1 MSHYVDS
8 CKSKNHLVFVSDD
21 ISSIHAPHSRA
32 ALDIFHDMFTLLLS
46 YHQVSPSFLDFVFTF
61 GSKMNARDFQYS
73 GLREESWIQEVSRR
87 HPLPEL
93 CRSGREIRLC
103 YNLRSVEPSPAEVDM
118 QWSTRQCAIYQS
130 YDLETGNLVWIDIK
144 ANDVIK
150 RRIKSDISLQSS
162 SKDNLRYE
170 TFNKLLSTHLIMCD
184 WSGENWRWYIN
195 DLEDRLHKVGRGAI
209 ATPIDR
215 LPTPTPLSTQPKVP
229 SPPASPLSRA
239 STFVTLSGSF
249 MRSSIFSPKSLSPR
263 STWGEEQPLPLPA
276 HACQSSKEDSPS
288 LHGRQMKRKLI
299 SLYRTLY
306 SQAIRIQS
314 HVFGSSTDRFSA
326 ADGRQ
331 VTEENVDSVSTIEP
345 PELPPNF
352 SPTNIDQPPETL
364 DFSDL
369 QKVQFVEEKTQD
381 VSLHLK
387 FNMEVLQELRE
398 YYQDVVNQEGF
409 PVELKENCRD
419 DLSKFNKRVLG
430 LTKEMRMLRA
440 RTDNLLELTSNRKQL
455 VQFMNV

>member
-1 MSHYVDS
+1 
-8 CKSKNHLVFVSDD
+8 
-21 ISSIHAPHSRA
+21 
-32 ALDIFHDMFTLLLS
+32 
-46 YHQVSPSFLDFVFTF
+46 
-61 GSKMNARDFQYS
+61 
-73 GLREESWIQEVSRR
+73 
-87 HPLPEL
+87 
-93 CRSGREIRLC
+93 
-103 YNLRSVEPSPAEVDM
+103 
-118 QWSTRQCAIYQS
+118 
-130 YDLETGNLVWIDIK
+130 
-144 ANDVIK
+144 
-150 RRIKSDISLQSS
+150 
-162 SKDNLRYE
+162 
-170 TFNKLLSTHLIMCD
+170 MCD

-455 VQFMNV
+455 VKGILEYKSIQANEYFAKKSQQSADNMEIMTRKMRVTAEKTERETVSMRVITSVTLFFLPATFLASFMSTDILSFETGSQELRMKGLWLYLELALPATALTFIVWGVIYHWAKKASRSSSGDDNIGSLPV

>member
-1 MSHYVDS
+1 METVIHYADS
-8 CKSKNHLVFVSDD
+8 CKSEDYLVFISDD
-21 ISSIHAPHSRA
+21 ISSIYAPHSRA
-32 ALDIFHDMFTLLLS
+32 ALDITHEMFTLLLS

-61 GSKMNARDFQYS
+61 GNKMNARDFHYS
-73 GLREESWIQEVSRR
+73 GLREESWIQETSRACS
-87 HPLPEL
+87 LPEL

-103 YNLRSVEPSPAEVDM
+103 YNLRSVEPSPNEVDM
-118 QWSTRQCAIYQS
+118 QWSIRQCATYQS
-130 YDLETGNLVWIDIK
+130 YDLETGNLLWIDIK

-150 RRIKSDISLQSS
+150 TRIKSEISLKSA
-162 SKDNLRYE
+162 SKETLRFE

-215 LPTPTPLSTQPKVP
+215 LPTPPPIFTQPKVS
-229 SPPASPLSRA
+229 SPPTSPLSRA
-239 STFVTLSGSF
+239 STFVTLSGSL
-249 MRSSIFSPKSLSPR
+249 MKSSMFSPKSLSPR
-263 STWGEEQPLPLPA
+263 STWNEEAPLPLPA
-276 HACQSSKEDSPS
+276 HACQTIQEDSPS
-288 LHGRQMKRKLI
+288 LHGRQIRRRLI

-306 SQAIRIQS
+306 NQASNIRS
-314 HVFGSSTDRFSA
+314 HVLARNPNDSSVVAS
-326 ADGRQ
+326 RQ
-331 VTEENVDSVSTIEP
+331 VAEENVDSVSRIEP
-345 PELPPNF
+345 PEVPPNF
-352 SPTNIDQPPETL
+352 SQASVDQPPETL

-398 YYQDVVNQEGF
+398 YYQEIVNQEGF
-409 PVELKENCRD
+409 PAELKENCRG
-419 DLSKFNKRVLG
+419 DLSKFDKRVLG

-455 VQFMNV
+455 V